1 MVQASRGQK
10 LCLSGDGRA
19 DSPGHFADFGTY
31 TLMDVNRN
39 RVFHIELVK
48 VQPAPEF
55 IPAHFLGNDKRDL
68 CKLMP
73 ASFVSGGSG

>member
-1 MVQASRGQK
+1 MVQALRGQK

-19 DSPGHFADFGTY
+19 DSPGHSADFGTY

-48 VQPAPEF
+48 VQTAPEF
-55 IPAHFLGNDKRDL
+55 IHALFLGNHKRDL
-68 CKLMP
+68 CKLRS